1 MKWFFSFFLSFSIV
15 FLLIFGNFCIYGYI
29 FPMKYQEEI
38 SQACDTFDV
47 DKAVV
52 FSVINVESHFNKDVV
67 SPKGAVGLM
76 QILPSTAEEI
86 KDELGYESF
95 DLKNPVD
102 NIFMGTYYLSKLQKR
117 FENEESALASYN
129 AGPTAVANW
138 LRDERFSKDGKT
150 LEKIP
155 YGETRDYIQRF
166 NKNFKYYSKRV

>member
-1 MKWFFSFFLSFSIV
+1 MV

-52 FSVINVESHFNKDVV
+52 FSVINVESHFNKDAV

-95 DLKNPVD
+95 DLKNPID

-155 YGETRDYIQRF
+155 YSETRDYIQRF